1 MDEEAEIGYLY
12 PTSNVEQANLEI
24 KVLTK
29 KCVFLQCSNI
39 VPHRISYINFVVFHT
54 NVLNHKFSLVQAD
67 VEQGDFH

>member
-29 KCVFLQCSNI
+29 KCVSLHGNI
-39 VPHRISYINFVVFHT
+39 IPN
-54 NVLNHKFSLVQAD
+54 
-67 VEQGDFH
+67 